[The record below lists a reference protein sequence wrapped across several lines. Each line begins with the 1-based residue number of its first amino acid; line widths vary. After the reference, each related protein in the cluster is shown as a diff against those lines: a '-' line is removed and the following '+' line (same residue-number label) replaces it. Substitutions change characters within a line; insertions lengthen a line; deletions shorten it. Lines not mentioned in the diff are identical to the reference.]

1 MFWTEDSGDMAGK
14 TGNAKII
21 EQFLADGM
29 NVMFG
34 NPGTVEQGFLDQL
47 RNYPE
52 MRYFLTLQESIAV
65 LTADGYA
72 RASQKPTLVQL
83 HSSPGIGNAVGA
95 LYQAK
100 RGHSPLVVIGGDA
113 GVKYMNMDAQMAND
127 LVAMMAPVTKYA
139 TIVLDPRSLLRT
151 LRRAIKIAGTA
162 PMGPV
167 YVCLP
172 MDVLD
177 QINHEEVLPTL
188 IPSTR
193 TAPDR
198 SDIKVIAAGLLKAK
212 NPVFYIGDG
221 VAYSNAT
228 KELGDLA
235 TLIGAPVYGVEFG
248 DFIMDTTHPLY
259 QGTTG
264 HMFGSYSK
272 EITQKGDYN
281 LIVGTYMLPEVFPEL
296 GEVFHPDATVV
307 HIDLNAY
314 EIAKNHRVDI
324 GIVSDPKMTITALIA
339 EVMLIQS
346 ADFKS
351 KAESRLKVFAEI
363 KKQAHQKELALDN
376 MLDKDGPIQMP
387 MFTQIL
393 AKKLPQDYV
402 IFDEALTNSPAITR
416 YIPPKTPGDIFY
428 TRGGSLGIGI
438 PGAIG
443 AKLASPE
450 KLVIGFT
457 GDGGSMYTIQAL
469 WSAVRHKT
477 NAKFVV
483 CNNGAY
489 KLLDLN
495 IDHYWEEQGIEKHD
509 FPLPFDLSFPA
520 LNFAEIAASMGVESV
535 RVETHDQIESA
546 VDRMIAFDGP
556 FLIDLVLKS
565 ESNPEIV
572 HHTCRA

>member
-1 MFWTEDSGDMAGK
+1 MAGK
-14 TGNAKII
+14 TGNAKIL

-72 RASQKPTLVQL
+72 RATQKPTLVQL

-139 TIVLDPRSLLRT
+139 TVVLDSRSLLRT

-177 QINHEEVLPTL
+177 EINHEVVRPSLA
-188 IPSTR
+188 PSTR
-193 TAPDR
+193 TAPDDA
-198 SDIKVIAAGLLKAK
+198 DIKVIAAELLAAK
-212 NPVFYIGDG
+212 NPIFYIGDG
-221 VAYSNAT
+221 VAYSNST
-228 KELGDLA
+228 EELTALA
-235 TLIGAPVYGVEFG
+235 TLVGAPVYGVEFG

-264 HMFGSYSK
+264 HMFGSFSK
-272 EITQKGDYN
+272 EITQQGDFN

-296 GEVFHPDATVV
+296 GEVFRSDAKVV

-314 EIAKNHRVDI
+314 EIGKNHRVDI
-324 GIVSDPKMTITALIA
+324 GIVSDPKRTLAALIE
-339 EVMLIQS
+339 EVRRTISNDQILQ
-346 ADFKS
+346 AT
-351 KAESRLKVFAEI
+351 SRIAAFASLNEKKV
-363 KKQAHQKELALDN
+363 QKEMESDDLLDE
-376 MLDKDGPIQMP
+376 DGPIQMAQ
-387 MFTQIL
+387 FIRVL
-393 AKKLPQDYV
+393 AKKLPENHV
-402 IFDEALTNSPAITR
+402 IFDEALTNSPAISR
-416 YIPPKTPGDIFY
+416 YIKPKNPGEIFY
-428 TRGGSLGIGI
+428 TRGGSLGVGI
-438 PGAIG
+438 PGALG
-443 AKLASPE
+443 VKVAMPDKV
-450 KLVIGFT
+450 VIGFT

-495 IDHYWEEQGIEKHD
+495 IDHYWQEQGIEKHN

-520 LNFAEIAASMGVESV
+520 LHFAQIAASLGVESV
-535 RVETHDQIESA
+535 RVESQDQIEGAINKMLASE
-546 VDRMIAFDGP
+546 GP

-572 HHTCRA
+572 HHACRA